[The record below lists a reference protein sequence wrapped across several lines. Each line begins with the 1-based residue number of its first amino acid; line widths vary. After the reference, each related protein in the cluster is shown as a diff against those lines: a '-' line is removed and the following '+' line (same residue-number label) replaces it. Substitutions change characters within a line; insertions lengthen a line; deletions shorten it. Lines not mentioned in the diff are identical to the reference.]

1 MFWSYR
7 RAQLIDELA
16 ETFSPVTPLTIARN
30 NLTIGVLFF
39 IPIVGLGLLTIVSY
53 NTGVALAAL
62 ATIEEVPAL
71 TLFLALLSSPV
82 TWIDAIDYI
91 IAAAQGVMWLLGL
104 LSKRLWAE
112 LRNLLMVVLVV
123 SMLMVLGA
131 LWESVYT
138 SSLNIRRRGFERS
151 MDR

>member
-1 MFWSYR
+1 MFWSYS
-7 RAQLIDELA
+7 RAQLIDELT
-16 ETFSPVTPLTIARN
+16 ETFSSVTPFTIARN
-30 NLTIGVLFF
+30 NLTIGVLLF
-39 IPIVGLGLLTIVSY
+39 IPVVGLGLLTIVSY

-62 ATIEEVPAL
+62 ATIEEVPVL

-82 TWIDAIDYI
+82 TWIEAIDYS
-91 IAAAQGVMWLLGL
+91 IAAAQGVMCLLGL

-131 LWESVYT
+131 LWEASI
-138 SSLNIRRRGFERS
+138 LLP
-151 MDR
+151 